1 MSEASMLDFQ
11 LAEIV
16 PTIQVFLV
24 CFGIGLGAAIVKGIV
39 CRAKK
44 NMNTLD

>member
-1 MSEASMLDFQ
+1 MSEALIVDFQ

-16 PTIQVFLV
+16 PTIEVFLV
-24 CFGIGLGAAIVKGIV
+24 CFGIGLGVAVVKGIV

>member
-1 MSEASMLDFQ
+1 VSEASMLDFQ

-24 CFGIGLGAAIVKGIV
+24 CFAIGLGVAIIKGIV

>member
-1 MSEASMLDFQ
+1 MSEALIVDFQ

-24 CFGIGLGAAIVKGIV
+24 CFGIGLGVAVVKGIV
-39 CRAKK
+39 CRVKK
-44 NMNTLD
+44 NTRE

>member
-1 MSEASMLDFQ
+1 VSEALIVDFQ

-24 CFGIGLGAAIVKGIV
+24 CFAVGLGAAIVKGIV